1 MDYLIAA
8 LFGLSIGTLIAYSG
22 FPPTR
27 LPQTV
32 AAAVL
37 FVIGIGFAIFGPGGS
52 STLGVIV
59 STASLVAL
67 TLVDGNVWAK
77 HPLLAGTGYWFRVWM
92 VLWRKPMLRRAL
104 PEAPE
109 QESTQQ

>member
-22 FPPTR
+22 FPPAR

-37 FVIGIGFAIFGPGGS
+37 LAIGIGVAIFGQGGS
-52 STLGVIV
+52 STRGLIV
-59 STASLVAL
+59 SMASLVAL
-67 TLVDGNVWAK
+67 TLADGIVWAG
-77 HPLLAGTGYWFRVWM
+77 HPLLAGTGYWFRVWF
-92 VLWRKPMLRRAL
+92 VLWRKPMLRRSF
-104 PEAPE
+104 PEAPDP
-109 QESTQQ
+109 ESTQQ